1 MDPLVT
7 ETSEFWRNVGEY
19 NDVDTASIK
28 TTVFRLPT
36 SCFAEEDGSIVNSGR
51 WLQWHWK
58 GAEPPGQARPDIA
71 IMAGLFHRLRE
82 MYRKDGGAFPDPI
95 LGLDWSYLKPDEP
108 GPDELAREFNGKAL
122 SDLVDPANGMIL
134 AKAGEQLPGFALL
147 RDDGSTASGCWIFA
161 GS

>member
-71 IMAGLFHRLRE
+71 IMPGCSTVCARCTARTAGLPR
-82 MYRKDGGAFPDPI
+82 PDPRPR
-95 LGLDWSYLKPDEP
+95 LVLPQARRT
-108 GPDELAREFNGKAL
+108 GPDELARE
-122 SDLVDPANGMIL
+122 
-134 AKAGEQLPGFALL
+134 
-147 RDDGSTASGCWIFA
+147 STARP
-161 GS
+161 